1 MKNGTPINDID
12 EIPDTE
18 FILFASRSPFFKG
31 FRRVVTRQR
40 SQRSNMKL
48 LNGLNFEDND
58 SEQVEN
64 KDIPLVT
71 LLFTKSYRLRKYS
84 KK

>member
-1 MKNGTPINDID
+1 
-12 EIPDTE
+12 
-18 FILFASRSPFFKG
+18 
-31 FRRVVTRQR
+31 
-40 SQRSNMKL
+40 MKL